1 MEDIRL
7 EAVTIDE
14 EYDGTKEEAR
24 EQVKQFLEEAG
35 DDIEPEYT
43 KQVDEDG
50 NVIDKELRGYTRQS
64 DIWWTSIAILVI
76 SNPEGVIQFL
86 KFVKDIPGLTIGL
99 TMQGNSRIK
108 LFSDNDLALIDNSTN
123 YNIDKLGEVDDE
135 VAVKMSEETWRQ
147 LRDDIDTGEVDVE
160 LPPEGE
166 IGP

>member
-1 MEDIRL
+1 MEEIRL
-7 EAVTIDE
+7 EAVTIDG
-14 EYDGTKEEAR
+14 EYEGSKEEAR
-24 EQVKQFLEEAG
+24 DLVKQFLEETG
-35 DDIEPEYT
+35 DDVTTRYS

-50 NVIDKELRGYTRQS
+50 NVIDKEIRGYTRQS

-99 TMQGNSRIK
+99 TMEGNSRIK
-108 LFSDNDLALIDNSTN
+108 IFSDIDFTLIDNSTE
-123 YNIDKLGEVDDE
+123 YNVEKLGEVDDQ
-135 VAVKMSEETWRQ
+135 VAVKMSEEDWRQ

-160 LPPEGE
+160 LPPEDQ

>member
-1 MEDIRL
+1 MEEIRL
-7 EAVTIDE
+7 EAVTINK

-24 EQVKQFLEEAG
+24 EQVRQFLEEAG
-35 DDIEPEYT
+35 DGIKPEYT
-43 KQVDEDG
+43 KQVDEEGD
-50 NVIDKELRGYTRQS
+50 VINKEIRGYTRQS

-76 SNPEGVIQFL
+76 SNPNGVIQFI
-86 KFVKDIPGLTIGL
+86 KWAKDIPGLTMGL

-108 LFSDNDLALIDNSTN
+108 LFSDNDFTFIDSSTE
-123 YNIDKLGEVDDE
+123 YNIEKLGEVDDE

-160 LPPEGE
+160 LPPEDQ